1 MFVNKTKT
9 GKNNICGEKIKKY
22 RQRFLPKKISQRELA
37 DRLCLIGLDIDKNVI
52 QRIESGKRFV
62 TDLELKYIAQVLN
75 VSLNDLLDGDDE
87 NVDNIDTDVV
97 DEE

>member
-22 RQRFLPKKISQRELA
+22 RQSFLPKKISQRELA

-62 TDLELKYIAQVLN
+62 TDIELKYIAQVLN
-75 VSLNDLLDGDDE
+75 VSLKDLLDGDDE
-87 NVDNIDTDVV
+87 DVDNIDTDVV
-97 DEE
+97 DEK

>member
-22 RQRFLPKKISQRELA
+22 RQSFLPKKISQRELA

-52 QRIESGKRFV
+52 QRIENGKRFI
-62 TDLELKYIAQVLN
+62 TDIELKYIAQVLN
-75 VSLNDLLDGDDE
+75 VSLKDLLDGDDE
-87 NVDNIDTDVV
+87 DVDNIDTDVV
-97 DEE
+97 DEK

>member
-22 RQRFLPKKISQRELA
+22 RQSFLPKKISQRELA
-37 DRLCLIGLDIDKNVI
+37 DRLCLIGLYIDKNVI

-62 TDLELKYIAQVLN
+62 TDIELKYIAQVLN
-75 VSLNDLLDGDDE
+75 VSLKDLLDGDDE
-87 NVDNIDTDVV
+87 NVYNIDTDVV

>member
-62 TDLELKYIAQVLN
+62 TDLELKFIAQVLN
-75 VSLNDLLDGDDE
+75 VSLKDLLDGDDE